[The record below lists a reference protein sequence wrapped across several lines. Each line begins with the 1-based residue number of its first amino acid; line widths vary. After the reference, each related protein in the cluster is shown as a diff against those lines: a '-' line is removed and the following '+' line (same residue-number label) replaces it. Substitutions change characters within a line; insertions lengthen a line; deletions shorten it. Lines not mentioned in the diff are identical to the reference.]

1 MQYKTFILFK
11 YISNILLFIPCII
24 LKMLFC
30 TTDIGA
36 LGVCVYKMVALKLQF
51 DASEMQHVVFK
62 ITYDEVVR
70 KS

>member
-1 MQYKTFILFK
+1 
-11 YISNILLFIPCII
+11 
-24 LKMLFC
+24 MLFC

-36 LGVCVYKMVALKLQF
+36 LEVCVYKMVALKLQF